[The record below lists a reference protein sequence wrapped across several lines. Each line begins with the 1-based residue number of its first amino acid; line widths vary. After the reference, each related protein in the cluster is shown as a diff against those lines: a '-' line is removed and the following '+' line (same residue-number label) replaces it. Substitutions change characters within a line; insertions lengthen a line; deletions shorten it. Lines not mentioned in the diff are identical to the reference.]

1 MDGEKEL
8 DSDSRLLY
16 PAVGDSGV
24 DSHELPLDDRESSTY
39 LFPSRYKLLGLE
51 RVLLFNPKG

>member
-39 LFPSRYKLLGLE
+39 LFPSRY
-51 RVLLFNPKG
+51 

>member
-24 DSHELPLDDRESSTY
+24 DSHELPFDDRESSTY

-51 RVLLFNPKG
+51 QILQSNPKG